1 MVKKGYKQTKIGVIP
16 EDWDCRE
23 IDSEIKEISMGPFGS
38 DIPVSSFTSE
48 GVPVLNG
55 HSVSKVKLIDTF
67 KNYVS
72 EEKAKSLKKAVAQQ
86 GDIIVTHR
94 GTIGQISYIPIG
106 SRYKKYV
113 ISQSQFRVRLNEDS
127 VNPHFVASYFLSPK
141 GQSFLLEKKGHTGVP
156 ALAQPTTNFRKLCI
170 PLPSLPEQDRIV
182 NAFED
187 IEDLISSL
195 EKQISKKKA
204 IKQGAMQE
212 LLTGKRRLPGFSGEW
227 RYFNL
232 MKNSKVKARIGW
244 QGLKKSE
251 YLDSGYALLV
261 TGTDFDDGRVLWDRC
276 HYVTRS
282 RYEQDRNIQ
291 LQNNDILITK
301 DGSLGKAALVQ
312 GLTKPATLNSGI
324 FVIRPLQDAY
334 DPVFVYQI
342 LSSFVFKNF
351 LDRLS
356 AGSTIIHLYQKD
368 VGKFEFLL
376 PPTIAE
382 QKAIAEALSEMDSDI
397 AALENKL
404 TKYRQVKQGMMQQLL
419 TGKIRLKNDVED
431 LRQAEQANAV
441 KTLPARTAHN
451 RQFDDAVS
459 IAAIVDAFYSDKYPL
474 GRVKV
479 QKLLYLLHR
488 HQAVSVSDFKKKAA
502 GPYADT
508 VRYKGGEPIAK
519 KNKYIVSE
527 NGKQGTRYSRGE
539 NMAQALNYVERWG
552 MQSDLQWLKDNFLHT
567 GRNDLEL
574 FATVD
579 MAICDLNEAGVP
591 ISVASIKDLIAS
603 SKEWKAKLSKTYFS
617 DRDIARAIKKCTEL
631 FN

>member
-1 MVKKGYKQTKIGVIP
+1 M
-16 EDWDCRE
+16 
-23 IDSEIKEISMGPFGS
+23 
-38 DIPVSSFTSE
+38 
-48 GVPVLNG
+48 
-55 HSVSKVKLIDTF
+55 
-67 KNYVS
+67 
-72 EEKAKSLKKAVAQQ
+72 
-86 GDIIVTHR
+86 
-94 GTIGQISYIPIG
+94 
-106 SRYKKYV
+106 
-113 ISQSQFRVRLNEDS
+113 
-127 VNPHFVASYFLSPK
+127 
-141 GQSFLLEKKGHTGVP
+141 
-156 ALAQPTTNFRKLCI
+156 
-170 PLPSLPEQDRIV
+170 
-182 NAFED
+182 
-187 IEDLISSL
+187 
-195 EKQISKKKA
+195 
-204 IKQGAMQE
+204 
-212 LLTGKRRLPGFSGEW
+212 
-227 RYFNL
+227 
-232 MKNSKVKARIGW
+232 
-244 QGLKKSE
+244 
-251 YLDSGYALLV
+251 
-261 TGTDFDDGRVLWDRC
+261 
-276 HYVTRS
+276 
-282 RYEQDRNIQ
+282 
-291 LQNNDILITK
+291 
-301 DGSLGKAALVQ
+301 
-312 GLTKPATLNSGI
+312 
-324 FVIRPLQDAY
+324 QDAY

-356 AGSTIIHLYQKD
+356 TGSTIIHLYQKD

-382 QKAIAEALSEMDSDI
+382 QKAIAEVLSVMDADI

-404 TKYRQVKQGMMQQLL
+404 TKYRQIKQGMMQQLL
-419 TGKIRLKNDVED
+419 TGRIRLKNDVED
-431 LRQAEQANAV
+431 SVQAEQANAA
-441 KTLPARTAHN
+441 KKIPARTAHN
-451 RQFDDAVS
+451 HQFDDAVS

-552 MQSDLQWLKDNFLHT
+552 MQSDLQWLKENFLHT

-617 DRDIARAIKKCTEL
+617 DRDIARAIKKCVEL
-631 FN
+631 FD

>member
-1 MVKKGYKQTKIGVIP
+1 MVKPGYKQTEIGVIP
-16 EDWDCRE
+16 EDWETSSLSAAFQKLEAGVSVNSDNALS
-23 IDSEIKEISMGPFGS
+23 SEYHILKTSAVHDGVVDTAETKPVIPQDYLRLKCPLVKGSIIISRMNTPALVGECGFTKDAKAGTYLPDRLWQIQNFNK
-38 DIPVSSFTSE
+38 SSFDFVWLNYLLNTKQYRDAVRATATGTS
-48 GVPVLNG
+48 N
-55 HSVSKVKLIDTF
+55 SMKNISKERML
-67 KNYVS
+67 
-72 EEKAKSLKKAVAQQ
+72 
-86 GDIIVTHR
+86 
-94 GTIGQISYIPIG
+94 
-106 SRYKKYV
+106 
-113 ISQSQFRVRLNEDS
+113 
-127 VNPHFVASYFLSPK
+127 
-141 GQSFLLEKKGHTGVP
+141 
-156 ALAQPTTNFRKLCI
+156 
-170 PLPSLPEQDRIV
+170 
-182 NAFED
+182 D
-187 IEDLISSL
+187 IEIPRPPINEQENIAAALSEVDELINL
-195 EKQISKKKA
+195 VEKQIDKKKA

-227 RYFNL
+227 ETRTLHEISNEMVDGPFGSNLKTEHYTTERQVRIIQLSNIGEAGWNNANVKYTTFSHAAELQRCIVQPGSILIAKMMPAGRAIICPDNEKSYILGSDVVKVVPNSSVDSRYL
-232 MKNSKVKARIGW
+232 VYAT
-244 QGLKKSE
+244 KSRF
-251 YLDSGYALLV
+251 YLDQIA
-261 TGTDFDDGRVLWDRC
+261 DD
-276 HYVTRS
+276 T
-282 RYEQDRNIQ
+282 Q
-291 LQNNDILITK
+291 
-301 DGSLGKAALVQ
+301 
-312 GLTKPATLNSGI
+312 
-324 FVIRPLQDAY
+324 
-334 DPVFVYQI
+334 
-342 LSSFVFKNF
+342 
-351 LDRLS
+351 
-356 AGSTIIHLYQKD
+356 GSTRARTSVSKLRKTAILFPEKD
-368 VGKFEFLL
+368 
-376 PPTIAE
+376 E
-382 QKAIAEALSEMDSDI
+382 QIAIADILSEMDMEI
-397 AALENKL
+397 ATLEEKL
-404 TKYRQVKQGMMQQLL
+404 AKYRQVKQGMMQQLL

-459 IAAIVDAFYSDKYPL
+459 IAAIVDTFYSDKYPL

-552 MQSDLQWLKDNFLHT
+552 MQSDLQWLKENFLHT
-567 GRNDLEL
+567 VRNDLEL

>member
-1 MVKKGYKQTKIGVIP
+1 MVKTGYKQTEIGVIP
-16 EDWDCRE
+16 EDW
-23 IDSEIKEISMGPFGS
+23 EIKYLSDFGKIQSGGTPSTTMAEYWGGNIAWCTPSDITSTPTKYINVTERTITEAGLNNSAATVMPAGSILLCTRATIGELKINSIPMATNQGFKNITVNNSGNAEFLYYLLQTKKSRMLDLAIGSTFLEISKTALSKILLQIPMRDEQNKIADALS
-38 DIPVSSFTSE
+38 DMDNLV
-48 GVPVLNG
+48 VV
-55 HSVSKVKLIDTF
+55 
-67 KNYVS
+67 
-72 EEKAKSLKKAVAQQ
+72 
-86 GDIIVTHR
+86 
-94 GTIGQISYIPIG
+94 
-106 SRYKKYV
+106 
-113 ISQSQFRVRLNEDS
+113 
-127 VNPHFVASYFLSPK
+127 
-141 GQSFLLEKKGHTGVP
+141 
-156 ALAQPTTNFRKLCI
+156 
-170 PLPSLPEQDRIV
+170 
-182 NAFED
+182 
-187 IEDLISSL
+187 L
-195 EKQISKKKA
+195 EKQIAKKKA

-212 LLTGKRRLPGFSGEW
+212 LLTGKCRLPGFSGEW
-227 RYFNL
+227 ETFVFGDLFDFISNNAFTRAQL
-232 MKNSKVKARIGW
+232 SDSGKVKNI
-244 QGLKKSE
+244 
-251 YLDSGYALLV
+251 
-261 TGTDFDDGRVLWDRC
+261 
-276 HYVTRS
+276 HYG
-282 RYEQDRNIQ
+282 
-291 LQNNDILITK
+291 DILTK
-301 DGSLGKAALVQ
+301 FGAYISADSNEIPYIEREIDLSRFAEKSYLQSGDIVIADTAEDETVGKALEVINVECPVLAGQHTLLCRPKVRFSEKFLGYYLNAACYHDQ
-312 GLTKPATLNSGI
+312 LLPFIVGTKVSSISKASVAQTRLAMPKYEEQQAISC
-324 FVIRPLQDAY
+324 
-334 DPVFVYQI
+334 I
-342 LSSFVFKNF
+342 LS
-351 LDRLS
+351 D
-356 AGSTIIHLYQKD
+356 
-368 VGKFEFLL
+368 
-376 PPTIAE
+376 
-382 QKAIAEALSEMDSDI
+382 MDDDI
-397 AALENKL
+397 TELEKKL
-404 TKYRQVKQGMMQQLL
+404 AKYRQIKQGMMQQLL
-419 TGKIRLKNDVED
+419 TGKIRLKNDVEE
-431 LRQAEQANAV
+431 LVQAEQANAV

-552 MQSDLQWLKDNFLHT
+552 MQSDLQWLKENFLHT

>member
-1 MVKKGYKQTKIGVIP
+1 MVKPGYKQTEIGVIP
-16 EDWDCRE
+16 EDWEIKYLSDFGKIQSGGTPSTTMAEYWGGNIAWCTPSDITSTPTKYINATERAITDLGLKNSAATVMPAGSILLCTRATIGELKINSIPMATNQGFKNIAINKGGNVDFLYYLLQTKKDCMLE
-23 IDSEIKEISMGPFGS
+23 LAIGSTFLEISKTALCKIPLQTPMQSDEQSKIADALSDIDSLVE
-38 DIPVSSFTSE
+38 
-48 GVPVLNG
+48 VLEN
-55 HSVSKVKLIDTF
+55 
-67 KNYVS
+67 
-72 EEKAKSLKKAVAQQ
+72 
-86 GDIIVTHR
+86 
-94 GTIGQISYIPIG
+94 
-106 SRYKKYV
+106 
-113 ISQSQFRVRLNEDS
+113 
-127 VNPHFVASYFLSPK
+127 
-141 GQSFLLEKKGHTGVP
+141 
-156 ALAQPTTNFRKLCI
+156 
-170 PLPSLPEQDRIV
+170 
-182 NAFED
+182 
-187 IEDLISSL
+187 
-195 EKQISKKKA
+195 QISKKKA

-212 LLTGKRRLPGFSGEW
+212 LLTGKRRLPGFFGEWVNTKIGSITEVYSGGTPNTSEPAFWGGKIPCMNSGEL
-227 RYFNL
+227 NL
-232 MKNSKVKARIGW
+232 KIVR
-244 QGLKKSE
+244 Q
-251 YLDSGYALLV
+251 
-261 TGTDFDDGRVLWDRC
+261 
-276 HYVTRS
+276 
-282 RYEQDRNIQ
+282 
-291 LQNNDILITK
+291 
-301 DGSLGKAALVQ
+301 VQ
-312 GLTKPATLNSGI
+312 GRITEVGMDSSSTHFIPAECVLIGLAGQGKTRGTAAFNT
-324 FVIRPLQDAY
+324 FPLCTNQSIAAIYPNPNKFDSKFLYYKMDTQY
-334 DPVFVYQI
+334 DQLRE
-342 LSSFVFKNF
+342 LSSGDGGRGGLNKKLI
-351 LDRLS
+351 LDYEVVIPQS
-356 AGSTIIHLYQKD
+356 ID
-368 VGKFEFLL
+368 
-376 PPTIAE
+376 E
-382 QKAIAEALSEMDSDI
+382 QAAIATILTEMDYEI
-397 AALENKL
+397 ENLEMKL

-459 IAAIVDAFYSDKYPL
+459 IAAIVDTFYSDKYPL

-552 MQSDLQWLKDNFLHT
+552 MQSDLQWLKENFLHT

>member
-1 MVKKGYKQTKIGVIP
+1 MVKQEYKQTEIG
-16 EDWDCRE
+16 
-23 IDSEIKEISMGPFGS
+23 M
-38 DIPVSSFTSE
+38 
-48 GVPVLNG
+48 VPVKW
-55 HSVSKVKLIDTF
+55 SVSDFGSKVKIYRGGSPRPIQDYLTQAQDGINWIKIGDVREGDKYFT
-67 KNYVS
+67 S
-72 EEKAKSLKKAVAQQ
+72 TEEKIIPAGVARSRAVHA
-86 GDIIVTHR
+86 GDFILSNSMSFGRPYILNIDGCIHD
-94 GTIGQISYIPIG
+94 GWLTIQDYEKTFSKNFLYYLL
-106 SRYKKYV
+106 S
-113 ISQSQFRVRLNEDS
+113 SDS
-127 VNPHFVASYFLSPK
+127 VYQQYISMAAGSSVKNLNKEKVSALVVAYPDIKEQERIADALSD
-141 GQSFLLEKKGHTGVP
+141 
-156 ALAQPTTNFRKLCI
+156 I
-170 PLPSLPEQDRIV
+170 DSLI
-182 NAFED
+182 AT
-187 IEDLISSL
+187 L
-195 EKQISKKKA
+195 EKQIAPKKA

-261 TGTDFDDGRVLWDRC
+261 TGTDFDDGRVLWDGC

-382 QKAIAEALSEMDSDI
+382 QKAIAEALSEMDADI

-419 TGKIRLKNDVED
+419 TGKIMLKNDVED
-431 LRQAEQANAV
+431 LRQAEQASAV

-488 HQAVSVSDFKKKAA
+488 HQAASVSDFKKKAA

-552 MQSDLQWLKDNFLHT
+552 MQSDLQWLKENFLHT

-591 ISVASIKDLIAS
+591 ISVASIQDLIAS